1 MSEEQPAVGKL
12 DLQLNGEESE
22 KNAIL
27 CARIILIATVICS
40 VLGVLGVLVIPF
52 DTVIE
57 NVGRRGMSMGTY
69 AFILF
74 PLGAFSMY
82 WQFKRGVTEVK
93 KKDDSLKTSFATF
106 RVNTVVAC
114 LAGAFFVAGQIV
126 GLYIFA
132 DAAGML

>member
-1 MSEEQPAVGKL
+1 MNEDSQPTKL
-12 DLQLNGEESE
+12 MLQLNGAESE

-27 CARIILIATVICS
+27 CARIVLVAAVTCL

-69 AFILF
+69 AFALF
-74 PLGAFSMY
+74 PIAALSMY
-82 WQFKRGVTEVK
+82 WQFKRGIAEVK
-93 KKDDSLKTSFATF
+93 KKDDRLKTSVAAF
-106 RVNTVVAC
+106 RVNAIVAG
-114 LAGAFFVAGQIV
+114 LAGAFFVTGQIV